1 MLVQLVAQVAAAL
14 DNLVEL
20 VELQLLVKVML
31 VV

>member
-1 MLVQLVAQVAAAL
+1 MLVQLVVQVVAAL